1 MHSRRNSQPSHRS
14 SSAKGIRHWHDVAS
28 VQETDR
34 AYTVEIDV
42 GSRHNTEDDLY
53 MIEQHM
59 DLYPPKE
66 EMAEIHHA
74 ISAFENALK
83 LVSDVIT
90 ASDASSKMMDPV
102 ETSEAT
108 VQSEE
113 AEKTAAEK
121 MATDEL
127 CQAEEKEMMKST
139 ATEAADCEA
148 ARLIKGSMRVGLLSK
163 GLLL

>member
-1 MHSRRNSQPSHRS
+1 MHSRRNSLPSHRS

-28 VQETDR
+28 VQETYR

-42 GSRHNTEDDLY
+42 GSRHNTEDDCY
-53 MIEQHM
+53 MIEKHM

-83 LVSDVIT
+83 LVFDQIAAEDSP
-90 ASDASSKMMDPV
+90 SKTMNLV

-127 CQAEEKEMMKST
+127 CQDAQEEMMETT
-139 ATEAADCEA
+139 AKETVC
-148 ARLIKGSMRVGLLSK
+148 K
-163 GLLL
+163 